1 MFETIE
7 AARLSNKDFQKLKKV
22 VENVLGIK
30 MPETKIQ
37 MLEARLRKR
46 LKHLKIDSYS
56 EYCDYLFSE
65 EGQVNELVHMMD
77 VTTTN
82 KTDFFREPQ
91 HFDFLSK
98 IALPDIETKF
108 QITFNKKLKVWSA
121 GCSTGEEPYTL
132 GMVLSEY
139 KSHTIDFDFD
149 ILASDIST
157 KVLEEAGKGI
167 YDFDRIAPI
176 QFELKKKYLLKSK
189 NPRKQLVKIIP
200 ELREKIKLQRLN
212 LITDEFFKYGKFHI
226 IFCRNVMIY
235 FEKENQKKLIEK
247 FYDVLEKGGYL
258 FIGHSETLLTVDLP
272 LVQRSPSVYQKK

>member
-1 MFETIE
+1 MFETIS

-22 VENVLGIK
+22 VESALGIK

-46 LKHLKIDSYS
+46 LKHLNINSYS

-65 EGQVNELVHMMD
+65 EGQINEMVHMMD

-98 IALPDIETKF
+98 TALPDIENKF
-108 QITFNKKLKVWSA
+108 QITFDKKLKVWSA

-132 GMVLSEY
+132 GMVLSEH
-139 KSHTIDFDFD
+139 KSSSINFDYD
-149 ILASDIST
+149 IFASDIST

-167 YDFDRIAPI
+167 YDFDRIAPVP
-176 QFELKKKYLLKSK
+176 FELRKKYLLKSK
-189 NPRKQLVKIIP
+189 DPEKRLVKVIP
-200 ELREKIKLQRLN
+200 ELKKKVQLQRLN
-212 LITDEFFKYGKFHI
+212 LITDEFFKNGKFHI

-235 FEKENQKKLIEK
+235 FEKENQRKLIEK
-247 FYDVLEKGGYL
+247 FYDVLESGGYL

-272 LVQRSPSVYQKK
+272 LAQRAPSVYQKK